1 MIQEEFEAALAAQG
15 YASAVLVQQ
24 PVGYEM
30 GEHQHPFDAFAFIT
44 QGEITVEAAGVAK
57 SYPAGSTFQLPA
69 NTPHKES
76 ALLHGVSYLAGR
88 RGVNE
93 GVNEGLNKSV
103 SAS

>member
-1 MIQEEFEAALAAQG
+1 MTQEEFEGALAAQG

-44 QGEITVEAAGVAK
+44 QGEITVEVAGVAK

-88 RGVNE
+88 RSMDQG
-93 GVNEGLNKSV
+93 GSV
-103 SAS
+103 S

>member
-1 MIQEEFEAALAAQG
+1 VKFAEKGKAMTKEEFEAALAAQG

-44 QGEITVEAAGVAK
+44 QGEITIEVAGIAT

-76 ALLHGVSYLAGR
+76 ASNHGVSYLAGR
-88 RGVNE
+88 RSIN
-93 GVNEGLNKSV
+93 
-103 SAS
+103 AS